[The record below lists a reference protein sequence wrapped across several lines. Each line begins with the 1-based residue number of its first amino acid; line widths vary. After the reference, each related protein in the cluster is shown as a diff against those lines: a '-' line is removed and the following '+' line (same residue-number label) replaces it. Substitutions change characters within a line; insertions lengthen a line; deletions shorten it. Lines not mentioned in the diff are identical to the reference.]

1 MPATAH
7 KRCLASFF
15 TLSCSP
21 NWASTLISLL
31 HILTI
36 LLLDLGYFSLMI
48 TNFIF

>member
-7 KRCLASFF
+7 IAVWHLFF

-21 NWASTLISLL
+21 NWTSTLISLL

-36 LLLDLGYFSLMI
+36 LLLDLGYFPLMI